1 MAEQPTEIA
10 LQNAIEQV
18 KGVLSAR
25 AVLDDEG
32 QLQEVH
38 VLARR
43 TRNAKQIVRDVESVC
58 NAQFGLPIDHRRI
71 SVAQIDDEE
80 AADGPSVVRIYPRAV
95 QVNNTGS
102 GLEIK
107 VELISDEGG
116 VYVGV
121 ASGAQSAANRLR
133 LVAMATLFAVEEYLG
148 EICSFVLDDVV
159 SFDISRFAGVL
170 AGITLVTPQGEEGL
184 VGSAL
189 VKRDLGEAVVKAVL
203 NAINRRLMLITGGAQ
218 AS

>member
-1 MAEQPTEIA
+1 MAEESVELA
-10 LQNAIEQV
+10 LQRALEQV

-25 AVLDDEG
+25 AVLDEEG

-43 TRNAKQIVRDVESVC
+43 NRNAKQIVRDVESVC
-58 NAQFGLPIDHRRI
+58 TAQFGLPVDHRHI
-71 SVAQIDDEE
+71 SVAQIDEE
-80 AADGPSVVRIYPRAV
+80 EGPDGPPVVRVYPRAV

-102 GLEIK
+102 EVEVK

-148 EICSFVLDDVV
+148 DLCTFVLDDVV
-159 SFDISRFAGVL
+159 SFEISRFTGVL

-184 VGSAL
+184 IGSSL
-189 VKRDLGEAVVKAVL
+189 VKRDVGEAVVKAVL
-203 NAINRRLMLITGGAQ
+203 NGINRRVLLITSQ

>member
-1 MAEQPTEIA
+1 MEVSLQRALEQI
-10 LQNAIEQV
+10 

-25 AVLDDEG
+25 AVLGDDG
-32 QLQEVH
+32 QVQEVH
-38 VLARR
+38 ILARR
-43 TRNAKQIVRDVESVC
+43 NRNAKQIVRDVESVC
-58 NAQFGLPIDHRRI
+58 TAQFGLPVDHRHI
-71 SVAQIDDEE
+71 SVAQIDDEDSG
-80 AADGPSVVRIYPRAV
+80 DGPAVVRIYPQAV

-102 GLEIK
+102 GVEVK
-107 VELISDEGG
+107 VELLSDEGG

-148 EICSFVLDDVV
+148 DICSFVLDDVV
-159 SFDISRFAGVL
+159 SFDISRFTGVL
-170 AGITLVTPQGEEGL
+170 AGITLVTTQGEEGL

-189 VKRDLGEAVVKAVL
+189 VKRDLSEAVVKAVL
-203 NAINRRLMLITGGAQ
+203 NAINRRLLLITGVQ

>member
-1 MAEQPTEIA
+1 MAEESMEVSLQRA
-10 LQNAIEQV
+10 LEQI

-25 AVLDDEG
+25 AVLGDDG
-32 QLQEVH
+32 QVQEVH

-43 TRNAKQIVRDVESVC
+43 NRNAKQIVRDVESVC
-58 NAQFGLPIDHRRI
+58 TAQFGLPVDHRHI
-71 SVAQIDDEE
+71 SVAQIDDEDSG
-80 AADGPSVVRIYPRAV
+80 DGPAVVRIYPQAV

-102 GLEIK
+102 GVEVK
-107 VELISDEGG
+107 VELLSDEGG

-148 EICSFVLDDVV
+148 DICSFVLDDVV
-159 SFDISRFAGVL
+159 SFDISRFTGVL
-170 AGITLVTPQGEEGL
+170 AGITLVTTQGEEGL

-189 VKRDLGEAVVKAVL
+189 VKRDLSEAVVKAVL
-203 NAINRRLMLITGGAQ
+203 NAINRRLLLITGVQ

>member
-1 MAEQPTEIA
+1 MEVSLQRALEQI
-10 LQNAIEQV
+10 

-25 AVLDDEG
+25 AVLGDDG
-32 QLQEVH
+32 QVQEVH

-43 TRNAKQIVRDVESVC
+43 NRNAKQIVRDVESVC
-58 NAQFGLPIDHRRI
+58 TAQFGLPVDHRHI
-71 SVAQIDDEE
+71 SVAQIDDEDSG
-80 AADGPSVVRIYPRAV
+80 DGPAVVRIYPQAV

-102 GLEIK
+102 GVEVK
-107 VELISDEGG
+107 VELLSDEGG

-148 EICSFVLDDVV
+148 DICSFVLDDVV
-159 SFDISRFAGVL
+159 SFDISRFTGVL
-170 AGITLVTPQGEEGL
+170 AGITLVTTQGEEGL

-189 VKRDLGEAVVKAVL
+189 VKRDLSEAVVKAVL
-203 NAINRRLMLITGGAQ
+203 NAINRRLLLITGVQ

>member
-1 MAEQPTEIA
+1 MVEEPTELA
-10 LQNAIEQV
+10 LQRAFEQIR
-18 KGVLSAR
+18 GVLSGR
-25 AVLDDEG
+25 AVLDEEG

-38 VLARR
+38 ILAKRD
-43 TRNAKQIVRDVESVC
+43 RNAKQIVRDVESVC
-58 NAQFGLPIDHRRI
+58 NAQFGLPVDHRRI

-80 AADGPSVVRIYPRAV
+80 SADEPPVVRIYPRAV
-95 QVNNTGS
+95 QVNNTGAE
-102 GLEIK
+102 LEVK

-116 VYVGV
+116 LYVGV

-148 EICSFVLDDVV
+148 DICSFVLDDVV
-159 SFDISRFAGVL
+159 SFEIARFTGVL

-184 VGSAL
+184 IGSAL

-203 NAINRRLMLITGGAQ
+203 NGINRRLLLITGGAQ
-218 AS
+218 TG

>member
-1 MAEQPTEIA
+1 MVEESTGIA
-10 LQNAIEQV
+10 LQRALEQIR
-18 KGVLSAR
+18 GVLSAR

-32 QLQEVH
+32 QVQEVH

-43 TRNAKQIVRDVESVC
+43 NRHAKQIVRDVESVC
-58 NAQFGLPIDHRRI
+58 TAQFGLPIDHRRI
-71 SVAQIDDEE
+71 SVAQIDDEDSP
-80 AADGPSVVRIYPRAV
+80 DGPSVIRIYPQAV

-102 GLEIK
+102 EVEVK

-148 EICSFVLDDVV
+148 DICSFVLDDVV
-159 SFDISRFAGVL
+159 SFEISRFTGVL

-184 VGSAL
+184 IGSAL
-189 VKRDLGEAVVKAVL
+189 VKRDVSEAVVKAVL
-203 NAINRRLMLITGGAQ
+203 NAINRRLLLITGLQ
-218 AS
+218 AG